1 MTETHDQAMHYIYQ
15 QVLQRLL
22 EHMTQA
28 QRASVQLLVQRLLV
42 IAGGQEHIGNVRVLA
57 LHGVDRRSAH
67 LLACLRAA
75 QLSIAIRHA
84 TTFHLRVLAA
94 RLPTL
99 DDAAL
104 ALHDRCFSA
113 LFLHDDPR
121 VELLRADGGQLGPFG
136 ARQACSAE
144 QLSAAGNA
152 WLLFGHLVGGQ
163 PDALLGARGYLD
175 MGTSLAQV
183 LGGQAGEQIL
193 ISAVPL
199 AQRHRLLAWGR
210 RCLRQTG
217 EVAHSLTPHNVLV
230 AGLEQLGKVLADP
243 WQPPVPPMHQPPC
256 GDPHLMTVEDLLR
269 HPDDSGSL
277 DRMLGRLEMQAC
289 QAQGPAGL
297 FDPLPLAHLHGLKTQ
312 HLEQR
317 TYREGAQA
325 FYQRLR
331 QPSVPWPHGR
341 VLRDEAQARLLAA
354 YGVSEAQL
362 VCQLFT
368 PFDAQGHNLETFV
381 LRCHPG
387 MRVALPYL
395 HRALQGRPCPEPVSQ
410 WLVDTS
416 GLQLTQLRALYA
428 GTLGSQA
435 RRLFRLL
442 GQRDLWLRPLPAS
455 PYGGYLRL
463 QAAK

>member
-22 EHMTQA
+22 EHMSQA
-28 QRASVQLLVQRLLV
+28 QRASVQLLIQRLLV
-42 IAGGQEHIGNVRVLA
+42 IAGGQDRIGNLGVLA

-75 QLSIAIRHA
+75 QLSITIRHA
-84 TTFHLRVLAA
+84 VTFRLRVLAA

-99 DDAAL
+99 DDTAL

-144 QLSAAGNA
+144 QLAAVGNA
-152 WLLFGHLVGGQ
+152 WLLFGHLAGGQ
-163 PDALLGARGYLD
+163 PGALLGARGYLD
-175 MGTSLAQV
+175 VGASLGQV
-183 LGGQAGEQIL
+183 LGGQDGEQL
-193 ISAVPL
+193 LVSAAPL

-210 RCLRQTG
+210 RCLRHSG
-217 EVAHSLTPHNVLV
+217 EVAHTVTPHSVLA
-230 AGLEQLGKVLADP
+230 AGVEQLHQVLSDP
-243 WQPPVPPMHQPPC
+243 WQPPTAPRHDQPWS
-256 GDPHLMTVEDLLR
+256 DTHLMTVEDLLG
-269 HPDDSGSL
+269 HSDDGGHL
-277 DRMLGRLEMQAC
+277 DRMLGREEAQAWH
-289 QAQGPAGL
+289 AQGPAGL
-297 FDPLPLAHLHGLKTQ
+297 FDPLPLAHLHGLKAQ
-312 HLEQR
+312 YLEQR

-325 FYQRLR
+325 FYQRFR
-331 QPSVPWPHGR
+331 QPAVAWPQGR
-341 VLRDEAQARLLAA
+341 ALRDEAQARLLAA
-354 YGVSEAQL
+354 YGVNETQL
-362 VCQLFT
+362 VCQLFN
-368 PFDAQGHNLETFV
+368 PFDAQGHNLEAFV

-416 GLQLTQLRALYA
+416 GLRLAQLRALYA

-435 RRLFRLL
+435 RRLYQFL
-442 GQRDLWLRPLPAS
+442 GRRDLWLRPLPAGS
-455 PYGGYLRL
+455 WRS
-463 QAAK
+463 A

>member
-22 EHMTQA
+22 EHMSQA
-28 QRASVQLLVQRLLV
+28 QRASVQLLIQRLLV
-42 IAGGQEHIGNVRVLA
+42 IAGGQDCIGNLRVLA

-84 TTFHLRVLAA
+84 ATFRLRVLAA

-99 DDAAL
+99 DDTAL

-144 QLSAAGNA
+144 QLAAAGNA
-152 WLLFGHLVGGQ
+152 WLLFGHLAGGQ
-163 PDALLGARGYLD
+163 PGALLGARGYLD
-175 MGTSLAQV
+175 VGASLGQV
-183 LGGQAGEQIL
+183 LGGQDGEQL
-193 ISAVPL
+193 LVSAAPL

-210 RCLRQTG
+210 RCLRHSG
-217 EVAHSLTPHNVLV
+217 EVAHTVTPHSVLA
-230 AGLEQLGKVLADP
+230 AGVEQLHQMLSDP
-243 WQPPVPPMHQPPC
+243 WQSPTAPMHDQPW
-256 GDPHLMTVEDLLR
+256 GDTHLMTVEDLLR
-269 HPDDSGSL
+269 HPDDGGHL
-277 DRMLGRLEMQAC
+277 DRMLGREEAQAWH
-289 QAQGPAGL
+289 AQGPAGL
-297 FDPLPLAHLHGLKTQ
+297 FDPLPLAHLHGLKAQ
-312 HLEQR
+312 YLEQR

-331 QPSVPWPHGR
+331 QPAVAWPQGR
-341 VLRDEAQARLLAA
+341 ALRDEAQARLLAA
-354 YGVSEAQL
+354 YGVNEAQL

-368 PFDAQGHNLETFV
+368 PFDAQGHNLEAFV

-395 HRALQGRPCPEPVSQ
+395 HRALQGQPCPEPVSQ

-416 GLQLTQLRALYA
+416 GLQLAQLRALYA

-435 RRLFRLL
+435 RRLYQLL
-442 GQRDLWLRPLPAS
+442 GRRDLWLRPLPAGS
-455 PYGGYLRL
+455 WCS
-463 QAAK
+463 A

>member
-1 MTETHDQAMHYIYQ
+1 MTETHDQAMHYVYQ

-42 IAGGQEHIGNVRVLA
+42 VAGGQEYVGNVRVLV

-75 QLSIAIRHA
+75 QLSIALRHGA
-84 TTFHLRVLAA
+84 TFRLRVLAA

-99 DDAAL
+99 DDTAL

-121 VELLRADGGQLGPFG
+121 VELLRADGGRLGPFG

-144 QLSAAGNA
+144 QLTETGNA

-163 PDALLGARGYLD
+163 PDALLGARGYLE
-175 MGTSLAQV
+175 LANG
-183 LGGQAGEQIL
+183 LGQALMEEAGEQIL
-193 ISAVPL
+193 ISAEPF

-210 RCLRQTG
+210 RCLRHTV
-217 EVAHSLTPHNVLV
+217 EVAHALTPHNVLA

-243 WQPPVPPMHQPPC
+243 WQPPTSPVLRQPGGEPR
-256 GDPHLMTVEDLLR
+256 LVMVEDLLR
-269 HPDDSGSL
+269 HPDDGELL
-277 DRMLGRLEMQAC
+277 DRMLGRQDALGRH
-289 QAQGPAGL
+289 AQGPSGL
-297 FDPLPLAHLHGLKTQ
+297 FDPLPLAHLHGLKAQ
-312 HLEQR
+312 YLNQR
-317 TYREGAQA
+317 SYREGTQA
-325 FYQRLR
+325 FFQRFG
-331 QPSVPWPHGR
+331 QPSVAWPQGR
-341 VLRDEAQARLLAA
+341 ALRSEAQARLAGA
-354 YGVSEAQL
+354 YDVNEAQL

-368 PFDAQGHNLETFV
+368 PFEAQGHNLETFV

-395 HRALQGRPCPEPVSQ
+395 HRALQGLPCPEPVSQ
-410 WLVDTS
+410 WLVETS
-416 GLQLTQLRALYA
+416 GLQLTQLRGVYA
-428 GTLGSQA
+428 GTLSLHA
-435 RRLFRLL
+435 RRLFQLL
-442 GQRDLWLRPLPAS
+442 GRRDQWLRPLSARPS
-455 PYGGYLRL
+455 GGFAPLR
-463 QAAK
+463 AVD